1 MEKTGKKTSL
11 KRTGTLLSCLLLCI
25 LVLAGCGRSLVITT
39 GFRHGEVFRLGKE
52 KCRIAEMKV
61 YLLDLQKQ
69 SEAMYGDAI
78 WESEAK
84 EDLQQAVKDQAL
96 AQLTRVKALKSMGVS
111 MNIMLT
117 NEEED
122 LAAAARNK
130 YFAALSQEE
139 KKYIGLDEKKILK
152 VFEDYALAERM
163 WKSFGDSALQEYE
176 KFFEKTQCDLNIKYW
191 QKVSLK
197 KIEGDPQAPG
207 FIECCEEQFA
217 KDRAFLTEE
226 TEEDGADWP
235 APPAWCSFFF
245 LSLPAGSSISEM

>member
-1 MEKTGKKTSL
+1 MEKTGIKTSL
-11 KRTGTLLSCLLLCI
+11 KRTGALLSCLLLCI

-226 TEEDGADWP
+226 TEEDGAEGST
-235 APPAWCSFFF
+235 AAA
-245 LSLPAGSSISEM
+245 AGK

>member
-1 MEKTGKKTSL
+1 MEKTGIKTSL
-11 KRTGTLLSCLLLCI
+11 KRTGALLSCLLLCI

-176 KFFEKTQCDLNIKYW
+176 KFFRRLVPAHSQADRHGASYRPRRRTGWQC
-191 QKVSLK
+191 
-197 KIEGDPQAPG
+197 G
-207 FIECCEEQFA
+207 
-217 KDRAFLTEE
+217 AFLRTSGNRRG
-226 TEEDGADWP
+226 TVQCLHAHRQRQRCP
-235 APPAWCSFFF
+235 YV
-245 LSLPAGSSISEM
+245 

>member
-1 MEKTGKKTSL
+1 MEKNGIKTSL
-11 KRTGTLLSCLLLCI
+11 RRAGTSLFFLLLCI

-52 KCRIAEMKV
+52 RCKIAEMRV

-69 SEAMYGDAI
+69 CEAMYGEAI

-96 AQLTRVKALKSMGVS
+96 ARLTRVKALKGIGISR
-111 MNIMLT
+111 NIMLT
-117 NEEED
+117 KEEED
-122 LAAAARNK
+122 LAAAARDK
-130 YFAALSQEE
+130 YFAALSPEE
-139 KKYIGLDEKKILK
+139 KKYIGLEGKKLLK

-163 WKSFGDSALQEYE
+163 WKSFGDTAVQEYE
-176 KFFEKTQCDLNIKYW
+176 KYFEKTQCDLNIRYW

-217 KDRAFLTEE
+217 KDRAFL
-226 TEEDGADWP
+226 EDPVENGAEGST
-235 APPAWCSFFF
+235 AAA
-245 LSLPAGSSISEM
+245 AGE

>member
-1 MEKTGKKTSL
+1 MEKTGIKTSL
-11 KRTGTLLSCLLLCI
+11 KRTGALLSCLLLCI

-61 YLLDLQKQ
+61 YLLDLQ
-69 SEAMYGDAI
+69 
-78 WESEAK
+78 
-84 EDLQQAVKDQAL
+84 

-226 TEEDGADWP
+226 TEEDGAEGST
-235 APPAWCSFFF
+235 AAA
-245 LSLPAGSSISEM
+245 AGE

>member
-1 MEKTGKKTSL
+1 MEKTGIKTSL
-11 KRTGTLLSCLLLCI
+11 KRTGALLSCLLLCI

-52 KCRIAEMKV
+52 KCRIA
-61 YLLDLQKQ
+61 D
-69 SEAMYGDAI
+69 GDAI

-226 TEEDGADWP
+226 TEEDGAEGST
-235 APPAWCSFFF
+235 AAA
-245 LSLPAGSSISEM
+245 AGE